1 MEFFFEEN
9 AEVPEAEFE
18 TKVPADYRGYYAKD
32 NGVYKIAE
40 SFAPATKLIDG
51 LGKTLKQTKATNQ
64 SVGLESKNRREALE
78 KYETLLGAKSFEE
91 AEAKLA
97 ELNQKIA
104 SKASIDPEEVR
115 NAIKAEFDGK
125 LTAEQTKTANMFKT
139 LEKNLRDK
147 DALEAIS
154 ANKGNAKLLMPLIL
168 AQTKVVEGEDGEYFT
183 AVLKPDG
190 TIRAGADGGP
200 MRIDKLVAE
209 MKEDKDLASAFEG
222 VQKSGGGPDPKAQQQ
237 QQRQPNP
244 GYQPGSE
251 RQTQDR
257 NGRGVSKISAGLAER
272 R

>member
-9 AEVPEAEFE
+9 AEVPETEFE

-32 NGVYKIAE
+32 STTGTYKIAE
-40 SFAPATKLIDG
+40 SFASATKLIDG

-64 SVGLESKNRREALE
+64 SVGLESKNRRETLE
-78 KYETLLGAKSFEE
+78 KFEGLLGVKSYEE

-104 SKASIDPEEVR
+104 DKAKIDPEEVR
-115 NAIKAEFDGK
+115 NAIKGEYEGK
-125 LTAEQTKTANMFKT
+125 LVAEQTKTANMFKT
-139 LEKNLRDK
+139 LEKNMRDK
-147 DALEAIS
+147 DALEAIA

-190 TIRAGADGGP
+190 SIRAGADGGP
-200 MRIDKLVAE
+200 LRIEKLVAE

-222 VQKSGGGPDPKAQQQ
+222 VQKSGGGAEPKSVQQ
-237 QQRQPNP
+237 QQRQP
-244 GYQPGSE
+244 QQQE
-251 RQTQDR
+251 RQTVDR